1 LSASHGSDTDMTI
14 DYANARYAPPAAL
27 VAAHADAWTRI
38 GRAGAFWTGTQR
50 AALIAESRAAL
61 HCSLCERRRAALS
74 PFSIDGR
81 HDGATGDLPSTTQEL
96 AHRLTTDPGRLT
108 RRWFD
113 RLLAAGMNIGAY
125 VEAVS
130 VIASGVVIDT
140 LHRALRVEPAPLPD
154 AQAGEPNGASNPH
167 ARDEGAWVPMVPR
180 DSDAPTATRLPA
192 VPNIAR
198 ALSLVPDAVALFFRT
213 FMPHYQ
219 LTGGDYAISRSEVE
233 FVAARVSALNQ
244 CFY

>member
-1 LSASHGSDTDMTI
+1 MTI
-14 DYANARYAPPAAL
+14 DYANARYAPPASL
-27 VAAHADAWTRI
+27 VAAHSDAWTRI
-38 GRAGAFWTGTQR
+38 GRAGAFWSGTQR
-50 AALIAESRAAL
+50 AALVAESRAAL
-61 HCSLCERRRAALS
+61 RCSLCERRQAALS

-81 HDGATGDLPSTTQEL
+81 HDGASGHLPSTAVEL
-96 AHRLTTDPGRLT
+96 AHRLTSDPGRLT

-113 RLLAAGMNIGAY
+113 RLRAAGLDAGAY

-140 LHRALRVEPAPLPD
+140 LHRALGVELAPLPED
-154 AQAGEPNGASNPH
+154 QSDGPNGVSNLL
-167 ARDEGAWVPMVPR
+167 ARDEGAWVPIAPR

-198 ALSLVPDAVALFFRT
+198 ALSLVPDAVSLFFRT
-213 FMPHYQ
+213 FTPQYQ
-219 LTGGDYAISRSEVE
+219 LTGGNFAISRSEVE